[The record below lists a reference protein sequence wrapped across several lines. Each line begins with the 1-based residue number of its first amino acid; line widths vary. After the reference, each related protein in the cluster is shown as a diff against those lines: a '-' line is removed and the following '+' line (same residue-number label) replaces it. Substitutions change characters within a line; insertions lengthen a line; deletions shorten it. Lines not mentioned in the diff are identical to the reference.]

1 MLHLQSVSNNGCE
14 MEVPNLREQST
25 LVKEDFTVVKVNS
38 SYKCRKRRR
47 PPNLFTLAL
56 VTLALLGTGV
66 DCQKIQVTEFN
77 QTSIRDQVTFTLDQ
91 SPYLIVDDV
100 IVHRTGHLIV
110 EPGVEVRFMP
120 EAGLTVRGILSAEGK
135 YIFDLKLGY
144 VR

>member
-1 MLHLQSVSNNGCE
+1 MLHLQSVSKNNGCE
-14 MEVPNLREQST
+14 MEVTNSREQIT
-25 LVKEDFTVVKVNS
+25 LVKEEITVVKVN

-56 VTLALLGTGV
+56 VTLALLGTGAN
-66 DCQKIQVTEFN
+66 CQKIQVTEFN

-135 YIFDLKLGY
+135 YIFDLLLG
-144 VR
+144 